1 MITVSIRKATMKIMK
16 AGTTIIWMTVITKT
30 REEIVKKVKGH
41 TKYLKPKI
49 NNKMMT
55 QKVLIPMISFSI

>member
-1 MITVSIRKATMKIMK
+1 MITASTLKATMRMK
-16 AGTTIIWMTVITKT
+16 AETTIIWMIVITKT
-30 REEIVKKVKGH
+30 REEIVKKVKGL